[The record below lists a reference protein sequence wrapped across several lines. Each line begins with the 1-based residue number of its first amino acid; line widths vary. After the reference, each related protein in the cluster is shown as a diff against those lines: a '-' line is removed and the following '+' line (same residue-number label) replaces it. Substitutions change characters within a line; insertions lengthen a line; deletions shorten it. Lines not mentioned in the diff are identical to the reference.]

1 MQFISCIF
9 RTKTPLQQRVTIAT
23 GVVRRGNSAETWYN
37 KRAIVAVVAKNN
49 TVGNCAVVRAPFPLV
64 TSRQAAVITHTS
76 CLSLPETCWPPQLA
90 RKMPSVAEKPE
101 VCRGVFNHGHLLVS
115 ARRDC
120 SGLSG
125 GGWEVGDALTTMR
138 RVNRRRVGVVCVC
151 GPKHTSI
158 LGHGRGNHK
167 TVHNFVQPASRFGGI
182 GRSPSGGGRDDCTY
196 TGSFHAGGTV
206 TYTQRHTHWSLHA
219 GVGTAC
225 QEAPGQERL
234 VSERLAD
241 MNIVYP
247 PVVTIGHGGKGLI
260 RRRKAITHTHAH
272 THRSMFHKQTSCGIT
287 CSGVVKVRAL
297 TSASEGSRN
306 RGGKV

>member
-23 GVVRRGNSAETWYN
+23 GVVRRGNSAETWNN

-125 GGWEVGDALTTMR
+125 KRWRVGDALTTMR
-138 RVNRRRVGVVCVC
+138 RVNRRRVGVVCVARNV
-151 GPKHTSI
+151 PRSSD
-158 LGHGRGNHK
+158 
-167 TVHNFVQPASRFGGI
+167 TVGAITKR
-182 GRSPSGGGRDDCTY
+182 CTISY
-196 TGSFHAGGTV
+196 NP
-206 TYTQRHTHWSLHA
+206 LHVLVELVGLPRE
-219 GVGTAC
+219 GVGT
-225 QEAPGQERL
+225 
-234 VSERLAD
+234 
-241 MNIVYP
+241 IVP
-247 PVVTIGHGGKGLI
+247 TQGRFMQVVP
-260 RRRKAITHTHAH
+260 
-272 THRSMFHKQTSCGIT
+272 
-287 CSGVVKVRAL
+287 
-297 TSASEGSRN
+297 
-306 RGGKV
+306 